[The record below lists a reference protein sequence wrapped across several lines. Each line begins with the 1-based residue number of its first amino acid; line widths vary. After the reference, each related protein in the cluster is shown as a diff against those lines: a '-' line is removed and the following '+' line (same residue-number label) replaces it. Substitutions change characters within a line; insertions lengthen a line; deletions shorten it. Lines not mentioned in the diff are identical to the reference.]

1 MKKTKLLTTSIVL
14 ALAGVGAA
22 SCLAGCGGNDN
33 PQPTEVAFR
42 FSIGLKSG
50 KNEFRV
56 GQTDQ
61 ILIYD
66 NGGKDS
72 ANRTYKYYSSNPDA
86 APIDEN
92 TGVISFNKPATDVYF
107 YVKENKVSNPAQ
119 LVKPVNI
126 IPAKVDN
133 ADGGFNFANASGQE
147 ALAKRTEIL
156 GKLEKYTMDSH
167 LTGIT
172 LFDNGGLVRYSD
184 RVNLPT
190 QGQYVT
196 GYGFGL
202 LTEGSLDPDK
212 PLTGE
217 DGKKNPDY
225 LHTSIAQDSHKI
237 NQYTATG
244 SQVSDLASYITSS
257 YWGTKLKGS
266 GYEWT
271 PVLATDEVY
280 PVSVA
285 ADGTVSMDKSKKVPN
300 SEPIP
305 MEPANDLKMYKKWRI
320 YVKTDGDVNG
330 SVLKF
335 HQYYGYDESG
345 KPLPYLPKDGGH
357 DGVSVKIEDYIFP
370 YKMLLTGSN
379 AVIRG
384 TEMANDSSYGI
395 KGAARY
401 FSDTKAELNV
411 DKINETWNKAVDGN
425 KLGIHYGTDDNG
437 AYIDLELINA
447 IDSFTAMYSLS
458 SSLVSPIPQDMF
470 IGANAVVP
478 NDFKKSASYY
488 GTFNNGADNE
498 ILKYTVSCGP
508 FTLTKWEKDQQLV
521 FTRNNDWFEYKRPDG
536 SLTGRY
542 NIPGIYYRCID
553 VSQNPEKTWDQFE
566 LGNLDSVGVPIKKV
580 AEWKG
585 RPGIYETEG
594 DSTFKLNVNS
604 CTQEQWNEKFGP
616 NGNISANSTW
626 DVKPWMSN
634 SNFLDGLF
642 YSIDRK
648 QFADKRGVKPSIN
661 YFSDSYMADPQ
672 NGVSYNST
680 QAHKDAVK
688 GYETIDEAGNSD
700 FGYDLDKAL
709 SCFRNAVKELSNANK
724 IALGTKDKPTEIHIH
739 IRWMYQTDIKEYG
752 EDIKYYFEKAFN
764 DDAVCGGK
772 VKLVVDQD
780 AVTNWEDVYNKWM
793 MKGQFDLGFGA
804 ISGNTFNPLNFMEVL
819 KSDNS
824 SSFTL
829 NWGADTGKVDPIHP
843 IVYDDGKG
851 AKEWSF
857 DGLWEVADHGGIL
870 SKGVKVDP
878 VKFTR
883 VDADCFTRG
892 GEVIEEG
899 DLYSGAFDLTLPIE
913 FVKFESGDSDIFDIN
928 RVDAYIVGKGNVALG
943 EKSEGTLTYDKA
955 NKKIIVHVGDELAK
969 DINDQIIQAQRFTP
983 EQIEKDPAK
992 GIPFNTGK
1000 YGVYYE
1006 FEIYYSIKIGET
1018 FSENFVTVSM

>member
-1 MKKTKLLTTSIVL
+1 MKKGKLLKTSIVL

-22 SCLAGCGGNDN
+22 SCLAGCGKED
-33 PQPTEVAFR
+33 PKAEVAFA
-42 FSIGLKSG
+42 FSIGLRSG

-61 ILIYD
+61 IVVYD

-72 ANRTYKYYSSNPDA
+72 ANRSYKYYSSNPSVA
-86 APIDEN
+86 SVDEN
-92 TGVISFNKPATDVYF
+92 TGAVSFNSPGNDVSF
-107 YVKENKVSNPAQ
+107 YVKESKVSNPAQ
-119 LVKPVNI
+119 LVKPVNVI
-126 IPAKVDN
+126 ANNVGN
-133 ADGGFNFANASGQE
+133 ADGGFNFASASGD
-147 ALAKRTEIL
+147 AAIAKRTEIL

-184 RVNLPT
+184 RVVLPT
-190 QGQYVT
+190 GGKYVT

-202 LTEGSLDPDK
+202 LTEGSLDPSK
-212 PLTGE
+212 PLTGT
-217 DGKKNPDY
+217 DGQKNKDY
-225 LHTSIAQDSHKI
+225 LHSAIAQDSLKI

-244 SQVSDLASYITSS
+244 SQVSDLASYITST
-257 YWGTKLKGS
+257 YWGTKLKGL

-271 PVLATDEVY
+271 PVLAADEVY

-285 ADGTVSMDKSKKVPN
+285 ADGSVSLDKSKKVPN

-305 MEPANDLKMYKKWRI
+305 MEPENDLKMYKKWRI

-335 HQYYGYDESG
+335 HQKVVSG
-345 KPLPYLPKDGGH
+345 DSVVAGPLDNVPVTID
-357 DGVSVKIEDYIFP
+357 DYIFP

-401 FSDTKAELNV
+401 FSDTKSELNI
-411 DKINETWNKAVDGN
+411 DKINEKWNTAVSGN
-425 KLGIHYGTDDNG
+425 KLGIHSGSDENG
-437 AYIDLELINA
+437 AYLDIELINA
-447 IDSFTAMYSLS
+447 IDSFTAMYTLS
-458 SSLVSPIPQDMF
+458 SSLVSPLPQKMF
-470 IGANAVVP
+470 IGADAVVP
-478 NDFKKSASYY
+478 NDFKKSATYY
-488 GTFNNGADNE
+488 GTFNNGANND

-508 FTLTKWEKDQQLV
+508 FTLSKWEKNQQIV
-521 FTRNNDWFEYKRPDG
+521 FDRNDDWFEYKKPDG
-536 SLTGRY
+536 TLTGRY
-542 NIPGIYYRCID
+542 NIPGIYYRVID

-566 LGNLDSVGVPIKKV
+566 EGNLDSVGVPIKKV

-585 RPGIYETEG
+585 KPGIYETEG

-616 NGNISANSTW
+616 NGSISANSNW
-626 DVKPWMSN
+626 DIKPWMSN
-634 SNFLDGLF
+634 ANFLDGLF

-672 NGVSYNST
+672 KGISYNST

-688 GYETIDEAGNSD
+688 GYETIDENGISD
-700 FGYDLDKAL
+700 YGYDFDKAL
-709 SCFRNAVKELSNANK
+709 SCFRNAVKQLSDANK
-724 IALGTKDKPTEIHIH
+724 IALGTKENPTEIHIH

-752 EDIKYYFEKAFN
+752 EDIKFYFEKAFN

-780 AVTNWEDVYNKWM
+780 AVTNWEDVYNEWM

-829 NWGADTGKVDPIHP
+829 NWGADTGKIDPLHP

-870 SKGVKVDP
+870 SKGVKVEP
-878 VKFTR
+878 VKSAR
-883 VDADCFTRG
+883 VDIDCFTRG
-892 GEVIEEG
+892 GEMIENG
-899 DLYSGAFDLTLPIE
+899 DLYSGAFDLSLPIE
-913 FVKFESGDSDIFDIN
+913 FVKFGSGDSDIFDIN
-928 RVDAYIVGKGNVALG
+928 RVDAYIVGKGNTTLG

-955 NKKIIVHVGDELAK
+955 NKKIIIHVSDQMAK
-969 DINDQIIQAQRFTP
+969 DINDDIISAQRFTP
-983 EQIEKDPAK
+983 EQQAEHPEYKT
-992 GIPFNTGK
+992 PFNTGK

-1006 FEIYYSIKIGET
+1006 FEIYYSIKIEDT